1 MAKHLSRFIW
11 SFLLQRNKRIL
22 SSIIVNFACPVGK
35 KKIEIN
41 KLKRNVTN
49 KERGTRVWE
58 QVYSGYPGKSSKIAD
73 DRERKGSGRRSLMS
87 TANSLDG
94 E

>member
-1 MAKHLSRFIW
+1 MDVEFDYCQFCLPRG
-11 SFLLQRNKRIL
+11 Q
-22 SSIIVNFACPVGK
+22 

-58 QVYSGYPGKSSKIAD
+58 RVYSGYPGKSSKIAD